1 MPGQRKT
8 TRGKEAKKA
17 APTPRSMADAL
28 QDYAAAGAFAE
39 MGLFDEARSYAAGEP
54 ERRKILVVS
63 TEPEFDPSLME
74 QALSL
79 SGRLGSEL
87 VAVIVDPDQSE
98 DSPAGPS
105 QEGARAKAG
114 GLKSSRFAAHAA
126 SSLREFERMARDRR
140 IPFQRLLRFGRP
152 SEIIERACM
161 ELRRVEFVLTSKKH
175 KERHA
180 LSVGMAMFA
189 VGN

>member
-1 MPGQRKT
+1 V
-8 TRGKEAKKA
+8 
-17 APTPRSMADAL
+17 ADAL
-28 QDYAAAGAFAE
+28 QDYGAAGAFAE
-39 MGLFDEARSYAAGEP
+39 RGLFDEALDFAAGEP

-63 TEPEFDPSLME
+63 TEPEFEPSLME

-87 VAVIVDPDQSE
+87 VAVIVDPEQ
-98 DSPAGPS
+98 APS
-105 QEGARAKAG
+105 SSDAPESRAKSGSVKGA
-114 GLKSSRFAAHAA
+114 RFAAHAA

-152 SEIIERACM
+152 SEIVERACM

-175 KERHA
+175 KEQHA
-180 LSVGMAMFA
+180 LSVGMAIFA